1 MTKPFLSFEDQINK
15 LQNEKG
21 LIINDHLYAEK
32 MLREIGYFGLIGGY
46 KTPFKNPTTKKIK
59 MVLLLRILL
68 LYISSMKIYENYF

>member
-46 KTPFKNPTTKKIK
+46 KTPFKNPTTKNIK